1 MGTIRNEMTIN
12 ELYQSIVNEIAEF
25 DKAIEYMK
33 GKREALNGVRLD
45 LFQMLNESEDN
56 NEP

>member
-1 MGTIRNEMTIN
+1 MTIN

-45 LFQMLNESEDN
+45 LRNMIDEQKEEKHDA
-56 NEP
+56 

>member
-1 MGTIRNEMTIN
+1 MTIN

-56 NEP
+56 NAEVN